1 VVPVGVQ
8 VAPAVQVA
16 LQVPTLQTSPVP
28 QGVASGLLP
37 PTTQEPVVSCAEQ
50 DVVYVLQM
58 SAVPVGVH
66 VAFGTH
72 AAMHALER
80 QTWPVPHVVP
90 SATGPATQDWAP
102 VVASHAVR

>member
-8 VAPAVQVA
+8 VAPGVQVA
-16 LQVPTLQTSPVP
+16 LHVPTLQTSPVP

-37 PTTQEPVVSCAEQ
+37 PTTQDPLVSCAEQ
-50 DVVYVLQM
+50 DVVYVLQI
-58 SAVPVGVH
+58 SVVPVGVH

-80 QTWPVPHVVP
+80 QTWLDPQVVP
-90 SATGPATQDWAP
+90 SGAGLATQDWAP
-102 VVASHAVR
+102 FVASHAVL